1 MGTLPVFYIYSL
13 RELILDLEIKK
24 KKILKEIKWF
34 ILGHLATNWQR
45 WYLIPIPKIP
55 KLCFSNYAL
64 VCLHIQSK
72 KKKELFLQR
81 SNWSVLHI
89 NLFSLFSWSLDCET
103 IVPKHI

>member
-72 KKKELFLQR
+72 KKRSCFYKEVIDQFCILTSFPCFPE
-81 SNWSVLHI
+81 VLI
-89 NLFSLFSWSLDCET
+89 AKL
-103 IVPKHI
+103 